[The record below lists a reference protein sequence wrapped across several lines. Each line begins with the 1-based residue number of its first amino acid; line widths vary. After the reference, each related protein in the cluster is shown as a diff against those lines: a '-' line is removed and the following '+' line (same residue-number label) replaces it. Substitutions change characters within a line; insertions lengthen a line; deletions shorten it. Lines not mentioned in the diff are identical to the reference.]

1 MPHLRRAILL
11 LSCAVALPAAAADPV
26 RWPAAPN
33 PVHRDAAQEARIEQ
47 ILAGMTLAQKVGQMT
62 QPEIKFVTPEQV
74 RRFYIGSV
82 LNGGGAWP
90 GNNKYAALGEWVKL
104 AEAYHQASMSTDL
117 PIPVPVIWGTDA
129 VHGHNNVLGA
139 TLFPHNMALGATR
152 NPALVAEIGQAV
164 ARQVRA
170 SGIPWTFAPTLAV
183 AQDLRWGRAYESYS
197 ADPALVEQ
205 LGGAFVRGLQGRL
218 GSDESALATAKH
230 FIGDGGTFLGR
241 DQGQTRASEKT
252 LRDLHGRGYYGAL
265 GAGAQTVMASFN
277 SWFDTTTG
285 KDQGKLHGNRHLLT
299 TVLKEQM
306 GFDGLVVSDWNGI
319 GQVAGCSD
327 TRCAPAINAGIDLVM
342 VPEHWQA
349 FIRDTIAQVERGGIP
364 MARIDDAVRRILRV
378 KLRAGLFDKSPA
390 QNRFAG
396 QPDALQARELARR
409 AVRES
414 LVLLKNQGPVLP
426 LRRDARVLVVGKSAD
441 SLENQTGGWTLSWQ
455 GTGNKNSDFAAG
467 QTVLAGLRELLGE
480 QRVTYSLDGQGVR
493 VADFDAVVAVI
504 GETPYAEGVGDIPPW
519 GTLRHADRHPEDL
532 KVLQAVAGQGRPV
545 VTVFMAGRPLYV
557 NELLNASDAFVAAW
571 LPGTEGGGVADV
583 LVQGGAGFTGRLPF
597 AWPREACPRGGK
609 PLFAMGYGLHYGQK
623 SAVPK
628 LGTQRPHGGCAASRE
643 LPVFE
648 RSAQAPYALILNSP
662 TNQWPELRIG
672 DDLNSAWT
680 QPDIELT
687 TTDMHQQQDAKR
699 LRWTGPAT
707 VLAYAPQRV
716 DLQKNYR
723 DAALVF
729 DLRVEQPPTQPVWL
743 AMGHRQELDLSALLA
758 QAPLNK
764 PRRFVVPLSCFAAA
778 GADLSRIE
786 IPFALS
792 TSGRFTASLARI
804 RIEAGAAKRPEAI
817 PCSAMKGRPPGA

>member
-1 MPHLRRAILL
+1 ML
-11 LSCAVALPAAAADPV
+11 LSRLALSLLFVALPALAAGPV
-26 RWPAAPN
+26 RWPAVQS
-33 PVHRDAAQEARIEQ
+33 PVQRDTALEARIEQ

-90 GNNKYAALGEWVKL
+90 GNNKYASLQDWVQL
-104 AEAYHQASMSTDL
+104 AEAYHQASMSADMK
-117 PIPVPVIWGTDA
+117 IPVPVIWGTDA

-152 NPALVAEIGQAV
+152 NPALVAEIGAAV

-183 AQDLRWGRAYESYS
+183 SQDLRWGRAYESYS
-197 ADPALVEQ
+197 ADPAVVEQ
-205 LGGAFVRGLQGRL
+205 LGAAFVRGLQGKL

-230 FIGDGGTFLGR
+230 FIGDGGTYLGR
-241 DQGQTRASEKT
+241 DQGQTRSSEKL

-277 SWFDTTTG
+277 SWFDTDNK
-285 KDQGKLHGNRHLLT
+285 KDEGKLHGHHHLLT

-327 TRCAPAINAGIDLVM
+327 TRCAQAINAGIDLVM

-349 FIRDTIAQVERGGIP
+349 FIRETIAQVERGEIP
-364 MARIDDAVRRILRV
+364 QARIDDAVRRILRV

-390 QNRFAG
+390 QNKLAG
-396 QPDALQARELARR
+396 KPEALQARELARR

-414 LVLLKNQGPVLP
+414 LVLLKNERQVLP

-455 GTGNKNSDFAAG
+455 GSGNQNSDFAIG
-467 QTVLAGLRELLGE
+467 QSVLAGLREQLGE
-480 QRVTYSLDGQGVR
+480 QRVSYSIDGKGVR
-493 VADFDAVVAVI
+493 VLDFDAVIAVI
-504 GETPYAEGVGDIPPW
+504 GETPYAEGAGDIPPW

-532 KVLQAVAGQGRPV
+532 AVLQAVAGQGRPAI
-545 VTVFMAGRPLYV
+545 TVFIAGRPLYV
-557 NELLNASDAFVAAW
+557 NELVNLSDAFVAAW
-571 LPGTEGGGVADV
+571 LPGTEGSGVADV
-583 LVQGGAGFTGRLPF
+583 LLQGGAGFTGRLPF
-597 AWPREACPRGGK
+597 AWPREACPKGGK
-609 PLFAMGYGLHYGQK
+609 PLFAPGYGLQYGQK
-623 SAVPK
+623 QRVAK
-628 LGTQRPHGGCAASRE
+628 LSTQHPEGGCAASKE
-643 LPVFE
+643 LMLFE
-648 RSAQAPYALILNSP
+648 RSAQAPYALILSSP
-662 TNQWPELRIG
+662 ANGWPELRIG
-672 DDLNSAWT
+672 DDLNAAWT
-680 QPDIELT
+680 RPDVELT

-699 LRWTGPAT
+699 LRWSGPAK

-716 DLQKNYR
+716 NLLKNYR

-729 DLRVEQPPTQPVWL
+729 DLRVEQAATQPVRL
-743 AMGHRQELDLSALLA
+743 AMGHDHGLDLSAPLA
-758 QAPLNK
+758 LAPLNK
-764 PRRFVVPLSCFAAA
+764 PHRIVVPLSCFAAA
-778 GADLSRIE
+778 GTDLTSIE

-792 TSGRFTASLARI
+792 TAGSFTASLARI
-804 RIEAGAAKRPEAI
+804 RIETGAAKRPEAL
-817 PCSAMKGRPPGA
+817 PCSAMNWP

>member
-1 MPHLRRAILL
+1 MPL
-11 LSCAVALPAAAADPV
+11 LSRLTLSLLVTASPCLAAEVV
-26 RWPAAPN
+26 RWPAATS
-33 PVHRDAAQEARIEQ
+33 PVPRDAAQEARIAQ
-47 ILAGMTLAQKVGQMT
+47 ILAGMTLPQKVGQMT

-90 GNNKYAALGEWVKL
+90 GNNKYAALQDWVQL
-104 AEAYHQASMSTDL
+104 AEAYHQASMSTDMQ
-117 PIPVPVIWGTDA
+117 IPVPVIWGTDA
-129 VHGHNNVLGA
+129 VHGHNNVLGT

-152 NPALVAEIGQAV
+152 NPALVAEIGSAV

-183 AQDLRWGRAYESYS
+183 SQDLRWGRAYESYS
-197 ADPALVEQ
+197 ADPAVVEQ
-205 LGGAFVRGLQGRL
+205 LGAAFVRGLQGRL
-218 GSDESALATAKH
+218 GTDESALATAKH
-230 FIGDGGTFLGR
+230 FIGDGGTHLGR

-252 LRDLHGRGYYGAL
+252 LRDTHGRGYYGAL

-277 SWFDTTTG
+277 SWFDTG
-285 KDQGKLHGNRHLLT
+285 SKKDEGKLHGHHHLLT

-327 TRCAPAINAGIDLVM
+327 TRCAQAINAGIDMVM

-349 FIRDTIAQVERGGIP
+349 FIRETIAQVERGEIP

-378 KLRAGLFDKSPA
+378 KLRAGLFVKSPA

-396 QPDALQARELARR
+396 QPEALQARELARR

-414 LVLLKNQGPVLP
+414 LVLLKNERQVLP

-455 GTGNKNSDFAAG
+455 GTGNQNSDFAAG
-467 QTVLAGLRELLGE
+467 QSVLAGLREQLGE
-480 QRVTYSLDGQGVR
+480 QRVTFSVDGRGVR
-493 VADFDAVVAVI
+493 VLDYDAVVAVI

-532 KVLQAVAGQGRPV
+532 AVLQAVSGQGKPV
-545 VTVFMAGRPLYV
+545 ITVFIAGRPLEV
-557 NELLNASDAFVAAW
+557 NELLKASDAFVAAW

-583 LVQGGAGFTGRLPF
+583 ILQGGAGFKGRLPF
-597 AWPREACPRGGK
+597 AWPREACPKGGK
-609 PLFAMGYGLHYGQK
+609 PLFALGYGLQYGQLQ
-623 SAVPK
+623 SIPK
-628 LGTQRPHGGCAASRE
+628 LSTRHPEGGCAASKE
-643 LPVFE
+643 LPIFE

-662 TNQWPELRIG
+662 SKQWPELRIG
-672 DDLNSAWT
+672 DDLNGAWT
-680 QPDIELT
+680 RPDLELT

-699 LRWTGPAT
+699 LRWSGPAKL
-707 VLAYAPQRV
+707 LAYAPQRV
-716 DLQKNYR
+716 DLQKTYR

-729 DLRVEQPPTQPVWL
+729 DLRVEQSATQAVKL
-743 AMGHRQELDLSALLA
+743 ALGHREQLDLTALLA
-758 QAPLNK
+758 QAPMNK

-778 GADLSRIE
+778 GADLGKIE

-792 TSGRFTASLARI
+792 TSGPFTASLARI
-804 RIEAGAAKRPEAI
+804 RIEAGAARRPEAI
-817 PCSAMKGRPPGA
+817 PCAALKGS

>member
-1 MPHLRRAILL
+1 MLSRLALSLL
-11 LSCAVALPAAAADPV
+11 VLAPPTLAAEPV
-26 RWPAAPN
+26 RWPAVQS
-33 PVHRDAAQEARIEQ
+33 PVQRDPAQEARIEQ

-90 GNNKYAALGEWVKL
+90 GNNKYAALQDWVQL
-104 AEAYHQASMSTDL
+104 AEAYHQASMSTDMK
-117 PIPVPVIWGTDA
+117 IPVPVIWGTDA

-139 TLFPHNMALGATR
+139 TLFPHNIALGATR
-152 NPALVAEIGQAV
+152 NPALVAEIGKAV

-183 AQDLRWGRAYESYS
+183 SQDLRWGRAYESYS
-197 ADPALVEQ
+197 ADPAVVEQ
-205 LGGAFVRGLQGRL
+205 LGAAFVRGLQGSL
-218 GSDESALATAKH
+218 GSDDSALATAKH

-241 DQGQTRASEKT
+241 DQGQTRTSEKR

-277 SWFDTTTG
+277 SWFDTAAN
-285 KDQGKLHGNRHLLT
+285 KDEGKLHGHRHLLT

-327 TRCAPAINAGIDLVM
+327 TRCAQAINAGIDLVM

-349 FIRDTIAQVERGGIP
+349 FISDTIALVERGEIP

-390 QNRFAG
+390 QNQFAG

-414 LVLLKNQGPVLP
+414 LVLLKNERQVLP
-426 LRRDARVLVVGKSAD
+426 LRREARVLVVGKSAD

-455 GTGNKNSDFAAG
+455 GTGNKNSDFANG
-467 QTVLAGLRELLGE
+467 QSVLAGLREALGE
-480 QRVTYSLDGQGVR
+480 QRVSFSIDGKGVR
-493 VADFDAVVAVI
+493 VTDFDAVIAVI

-532 KVLQAVAGQGRPV
+532 AVLKAVSGQGKPV
-545 VTVFMAGRPLYV
+545 ITVFIAGRPLFV
-557 NELLNASDAFVAAW
+557 NELVNLSDAFVGAW

-583 LVQGGAGFTGRLPF
+583 LLQGGAGFKGRLPF
-597 AWPREACPRGGK
+597 AWPSEACPKGGK
-609 PLFAMGYGLHYGQK
+609 PLFALGHGLQYGQK
-623 SAVPK
+623 THVPQLSTK
-628 LGTQRPHGGCAASRE
+628 HPEGGCAASKE

-662 TNQWPELRIG
+662 SNQWPELRIG

-680 QPDIELT
+680 RSDIELT

-699 LRWTGPAT
+699 LRWTGPAK

-716 DLQKNYR
+716 DLQKTYR

-729 DLRVEQPPTQPVWL
+729 DLRVEQAATQPVRL
-743 AMGHRQELDLSALLA
+743 AMGHDQGLDLSAVLA
-758 QAPLNK
+758 QTPTNK
-764 PRRFVVPLSCFAAA
+764 PRRFVVPLSCLAAA
-778 GADLSRIE
+778 GTDLAKIE

-792 TSGRFTASLARI
+792 TTGTFTASLARI

-817 PCSAMKGRPPGA
+817 ACSALKGP